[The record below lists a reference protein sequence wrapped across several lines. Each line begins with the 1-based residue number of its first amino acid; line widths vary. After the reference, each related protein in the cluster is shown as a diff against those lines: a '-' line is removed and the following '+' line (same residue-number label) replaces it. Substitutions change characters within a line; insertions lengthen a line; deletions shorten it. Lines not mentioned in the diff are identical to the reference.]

1 MFTLIQGIFFNNLI
15 DNWFSLSSCKASSLL
30 VEWLTSTSRRF
41 LLFNYEIRLI
51 SKWRTP
57 RVLLQKWVFTNVTQ
71 DLFAAIFFSS
81 PLVHIV
87 WCLLILKTLE
97 NLLILFGDLD
107 KLSFSS
113 LTIETATCT
122 NSCRWKWLES
132 HRLLYILGLN
142 EWLLLNNLL
151 HSSSITNCS
160 SRISRKKGSSLFLK
174 NASHLLE

>member
-1 MFTLIQGIFFNNLI
+1 MFSLIQGIFFNNLI
-15 DNWFSLSSCKASSLL
+15 DNRLSLTSCKASSLL
-30 VEWLTSTSRRF
+30 VEWLTSTRRR
-41 LLFNYEIRLI
+41 LLFFNYEIRLI

-57 RVLLQKWVFTNVTQ
+57 RVLFQKWVFTNVTQ
-71 DLFAAIFFSS
+71 DPFAAILLSS

-87 WCLLILKTLE
+87 WCLFVLKTFE
-97 NLLILFGDLD
+97 NLLILFGDFY

-113 LTIETATCT
+113 FTIKTATCT

-132 HRLLYILGLN
+132 HRLLYILSLN
-142 EWLLLNNLL
+142 EWLLNNLL
-151 HSSSITNCS
+151 HPSSITNGS